1 MTYNS
6 ILNCIANMK
15 RPTFQSPPSP
25 PSPSSPPSPPS
36 LPPLPPTH
44 PTKRKRFLN
53 VQSASLE
60 NEIER
65 VGGKAV
71 ILIELRGLI

>member
-1 MTYNS
+1 
-6 ILNCIANMK
+6 MK
-15 RPTFQSPPSP
+15 RPTFQSHRHPSL
-25 PSPSSPPSPPS
+25 PS
-36 LPPLPPTH
+36 LPPPPH
-44 PTKRKRFLN
+44 PTKRKTFLN

>member
-1 MTYNS
+1 
-6 ILNCIANMK
+6 MK
-15 RPTFQSPPSP
+15 RPTFQSHRH
-25 PSPSSPPSPPS
+25 PS
-36 LPPLPPTH
+36 LPSPLPPH
-44 PTKRKRFLN
+44 PTKRKTFLN

>member
-1 MTYNS
+1 
-6 ILNCIANMK
+6 MK
-15 RPTFQSPPSP
+15 RPTFQFHRHPSLPSP
-25 PSPSSPPSPPS
+25 PPN
-36 LPPLPPTH
+36 PTE
-44 PTKRKRFLN
+44 RKTFLN
-53 VQSASLE
+53 VQSAPSE

>member
-1 MTYNS
+1 
-6 ILNCIANMK
+6 MK
-15 RPTFQSPPSP
+15 RPTFQSHRH
-25 PSPSSPPSPPS
+25 PS
-36 LPPLPPTH
+36 LPPPPPN
-44 PTKRKRFLN
+44 PTKRKTFLN

>member
-1 MTYNS
+1 
-6 ILNCIANMK
+6 MK
-15 RPTFQSPPSP
+15 RPTFQSHRH
-25 PSPSSPPSPPS
+25 PS
-36 LPPLPPTH
+36 LPSRPPPH
-44 PTKRKRFLN
+44 PIKRETFLN
-53 VQSASLE
+53 VQSASSK